1 MSASLTEKE
10 RRKKIKSKKFCSK
23 YTKRR
28 REIMQKKEM
37 VRKQDET
44 AVIINE
50 TDAQKKRFTAYSE
63 SFKKIV
69 AGIEKKED

>member
-1 MSASLTEKE
+1 
-10 RRKKIKSKKFCSK
+10 
-23 YTKRR
+23 
-28 REIMQKKEM
+28 MQKKEM

-50 TDAQKKRFTAYSE
+50 TDAQKKRFTAYAE

>member
-1 MSASLTEKE
+1 
-10 RRKKIKSKKFCSK
+10 
-23 YTKRR
+23 
-28 REIMQKKEM
+28 MQEKEM

-69 AGIEKKED
+69 ADIEKKED

>member
-1 MSASLTEKE
+1 
-10 RRKKIKSKKFCSK
+10 
-23 YTKRR
+23 
-28 REIMQKKEM
+28 MQEKEM

-63 SFKKIV
+63 NFKKIV
-69 AGIEKKED
+69 AGFEKKED

>member
-1 MSASLTEKE
+1 M
-10 RRKKIKSKKFCSK
+10 
-23 YTKRR
+23 KRR
-28 REIMQKKEM
+28 REIMQEKEM